1 MREVVVL
8 GVGMHK
14 VGRFDDKSLSDLGRE
29 AVLNAI
35 KDAGV
40 PWDRIQVAYSSN
52 RDAIPAGPGIRILG
66 TVGLSEIPVINVMN
80 ASCSGSTA
88 FWEAYSS
95 VAFGQYDVA
104 LALGTEKMARGFRP
118 PQTGLESGE
127 AAMGLQVIPTWFSM
141 NMKRRMYDY
150 GETEEQFAKVAVKN
164 HFNGSLNP
172 YAQYRK
178 VFSMEEILESRMI
191 CDPIKLLDLCPT
203 SDGAGAAIL
212 CTRDVAKKY
221 GRSQVISVASCILRT
236 DVYRSQM
243 TPTTPSL
250 SRATS
255 QIAYEDA
262 GIGVEDIDVIE
273 LHDPATVQEITH
285 YEDLALCK
293 IGEGGKLIEDGTTE
307 INGKMPVNPSGGL
320 ISRGHPVGATGLAQ
334 IAELVWQL
342 RGEAGDRQIANA
354 KVGLAHLEGAGGGR
368 NDIGIASVIILKR

>member
-14 VGRFDDKSLSDLGRE
+14 VGRFDEKTLSDLGRE

-35 KDAGV
+35 KDAGI
-40 PWDRIQVAYSSN
+40 PWDKIQVAYSSN

-212 CTRDVAKKY
+212 CTRDVANKY
-221 GRSQVISVASCILRT
+221 GRSQAISVASCILRT
-236 DVYRSQM
+236 DVYRSLM
-243 TPTTPSL
+243 TPTAPSL
-250 SRATS
+250 SRTTS

-273 LHDPATVQEITH
+273 LHDPATVQEIEH

-293 IGEGGKLIEDGTTE
+293 IGEGGKLIEDGITE
-307 INGKMPVNPSGGL
+307 INGKIPVNPSGGL

-342 RGEAGDRQIANA
+342 RGEAGDRQIADA